1 MPASHRYFSA
11 LAAVCTFCLTG
22 TSGAD
27 ETVAAASTE
36 AFAGRDLSVA
46 PGADFFAYAN
56 GTWLRQTEIPADRSS
71 YGGFGQIAEKTDQR
85 LADLLRDAD
94 KSGAQPGSPTR
105 KIADYF
111 ATFMDEEAIEGAGV
125 KPLQPIFQAIADLK
139 DRATLSRALG
149 ATVRADVDVL
159 NSTSIHTRNIL
170 GLWVAQDLDD
180 PTNYAPFLLQGGLG
194 MPDRDYYLQ
203 DNARMRDIR
212 DHYKEHIASVLRLS
226 GFADPEARAARIFDL
241 ETRIALVHASR
252 TETEDV
258 QRGDNHWQRADFD
271 DRAPGLD
278 WQEFFAAA
286 GLGSAHEFI
295 VWHPRAVT
303 GIAAL
308 VTTEPLATWQDY
320 LRFHAADHLA
330 GYLTRDFAQEQFH
343 FYDNVLSGTP
353 QPRAR
358 WKRAVAATNAALGE
372 PLGHL
377 YADRYFPAASKAQI
391 EQLVRNIIAAFGRRL
406 DKLAWMDAQT
416 RTKAKQKLATL
427 KVGVGYPDRW
437 SDFGA
442 LEIVRGDTVGNALR
456 AEAFHTRRNLDKLGK
471 PIDRSEWV
479 MDPQVVNAVNLPV
492 MNAIQFPA
500 AILQPPFFSSDNS
513 PAANYGAIGA
523 IIGHEISHSFD
534 DQGALFD
541 ATGKL
546 HNWWTPNDFAHF
558 EASGKALADQYD
570 LYRPFPDL
578 AVNGKLTLSENI
590 ADLAGL
596 AVAYDAFRLSL
607 KSSPAPQVL
616 GLGADQQFFLG
627 FGQAWRTKTREPAL
641 RQRIVVDGHAP
652 PEYRADTV
660 RNLDAWYSA
669 FDVRAGQALYLPP
682 AKRVRVW

>member
-286 GLGSAHEFI
+286 GLGSVREFI

>member
-203 DNARMRDIR
+203 DNARMHDIR

>member
-286 GLGSAHEFI
+286 GLGSVREFI
-295 VWHPRAVT
+295 VWHLRAVT

-442 LEIVRGDTVGNALR
+442 LEIVRGDTLGNALR